1 MPGAGSNGW
10 AGRGSWKPP
19 RAGRN
24 GKSAGERVEVGRNAL
39 EPRGPG
45 RRTHYL
51 DSGWVLTFA
60 LGLVA
65 GLMIGVVIGVVVM
78 AALVASREDREDQH

>member
-1 MPGAGSNGW
+1 MDGPGGEAGSHHAPDGTGR
-10 AGRGSWKPP
+10 ARGS
-19 RAGRN
+19 GR
-24 GKSAGERVEVGRNAL
+24 KSEGNAL